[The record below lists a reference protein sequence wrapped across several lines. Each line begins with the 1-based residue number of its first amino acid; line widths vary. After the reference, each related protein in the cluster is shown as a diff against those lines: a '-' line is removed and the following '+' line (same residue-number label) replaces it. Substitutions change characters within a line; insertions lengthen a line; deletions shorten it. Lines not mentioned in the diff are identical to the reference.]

1 MSSRGPS
8 EASKKQT
15 NAFIKPEKTNGF
27 SRFCDH
33 GLPMRPTKDPRATQK
48 TPKDLQHPCKNKP
61 KKKNKNTIPGKKCL
75 KPAISFLTNF
85 EPNFPSQ
92 NCTFL
97 NRF

>member
-61 KKKNKNTIPGKKCL
+61 KKKTKIPSLVKNAL
-75 KPAISFLTNF
+75 SRRSHF
-85 EPNFPSQ
+85 
-92 NCTFL
+92 
-97 NRF
+97 